1 MERKIARNGKD
12 AIESTT
18 GTWFLESLNEMN
30 SITHPVPFR
39 RSNEWLIY
47 LLAVLRVAFLE
58 ISVDGE
64 NNRGAAAAQHFE
76 AAEEGN
82 ESHKCLEIEA
92 GRDTEHHG
100 NDEEG
105 SDFV

>member
-1 MERKIARNGKD
+1 M
-12 AIESTT
+12 
-18 GTWFLESLNEMN
+18 
-30 SITHPVPFR
+30 
-39 RSNEWLIY
+39 
-47 LLAVLRVAFLE
+47 LRVTFLE

-64 NNRGAAAAQHFE
+64 NNRGAAEHVE

-100 NDEEG
+100 NEEG